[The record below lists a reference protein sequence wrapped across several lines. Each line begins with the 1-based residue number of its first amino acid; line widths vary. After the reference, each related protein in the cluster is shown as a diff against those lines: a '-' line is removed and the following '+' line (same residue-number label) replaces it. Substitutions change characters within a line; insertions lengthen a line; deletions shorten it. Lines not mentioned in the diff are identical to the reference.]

1 MVNKVIYLC
10 INHNMYEHSNL
21 KHFVC
26 IAGASVGVTA
36 AAVTAAVAS
45 AAATGV
51 TLLVEPEAVAAAV
64 VQVKQTW
71 KTALFTVKTTTA
83 TIIPQTWLLITTLV
97 ILTSTVS

>member
-1 MVNKVIYLC
+1 
-10 INHNMYEHSNL
+10 MYEHLNL
-21 KHFVC
+21 KYFVC
-26 IAGASVGVTA
+26 VAGASVGVTA
-36 AAVTAAVAS
+36 AAAVAS

-64 VQVKQTW
+64 VQVKPTW

-83 TIIPQTWLLITTLV
+83 TIIPQTWLLITTVV